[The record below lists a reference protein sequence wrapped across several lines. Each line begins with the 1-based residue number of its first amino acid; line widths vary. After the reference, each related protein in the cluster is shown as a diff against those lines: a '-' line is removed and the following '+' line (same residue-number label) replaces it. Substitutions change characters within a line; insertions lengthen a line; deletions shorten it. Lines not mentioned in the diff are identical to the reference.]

1 MLNSLFTKKTIVFDF
16 DGTLVDSNK
25 IKYECFF
32 ISTKKY
38 SNKHNKLKDIILN
51 NINFDRYDVFLQFGE
66 ILELDS
72 KEIDV
77 LVNKYNSLVQQRI
90 IQAKEIPGSSELI
103 EIAKK
108 KKLIYMLIL
117 LHLGLNL
124 FIQLR

>member
-1 MLNSLFTKKTIVFDF
+1 MLNSLFAKKTIVFDF

-38 SNKHNKLKDIILN
+38 FNEHKKLKDIIAN
-51 NINFDRYDVFLQFGE
+51 NINFDRYDVFLKFGE
-66 ILELDS
+66 ILGIDS

-77 LVNKYNSLVQQRI
+77 LIKNYNSLVQQRI
-90 IQAKEIPGSSELI
+90 IQAKEIPGSSKFI

-108 KKLIYMLIL
+108 KKSISM
-117 LHLGLNL
+117 
-124 FIQLR
+124 